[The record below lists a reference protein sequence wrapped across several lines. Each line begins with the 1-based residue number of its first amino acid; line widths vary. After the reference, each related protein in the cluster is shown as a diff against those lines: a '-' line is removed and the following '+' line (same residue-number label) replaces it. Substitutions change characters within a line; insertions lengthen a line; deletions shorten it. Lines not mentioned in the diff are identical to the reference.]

1 MNFRMESVK
10 SLLIKMYYNE
20 SYLSSATAF
29 IATSPSGPVLLTN
42 RHNVTG
48 KNNITGDCLS
58 KRGAVPNKIKIYHN
72 KVDELGSNIAKV
84 ENLYRDIDSLDEPL
98 WIEHPE
104 WNSSVD
110 FVALKLTSLE
120 DVELY
125 PYNLDE
131 GNHMIIGVA
140 ETVSVV
146 GFPFGIEV
154 GSNTAI
160 WATGF
165 IASEPELD
173 YRNLPLFLI
182 DCRSRQGQ
190 SGSAVVAYRPSGN
203 FNMPGGYAIT
213 GGPMTKF
220 LGIYSG
226 RINSESDIGL
236 VWKASAI
243 KELVNSI

>member
-1 MNFRMESVK
+1 MNISMESVK

-29 IATSPSGPVLLTN
+29 IAISPSGPILLTN

-48 KNNITGDCLS
+48 KNNLTGECLS
-58 KRGAVPNKIKIYHN
+58 TLGAVPNKIEIYHN
-72 KVDELGSNIAKV
+72 KVHELGSNITKV
-84 ENLYRDIDSLDEPL
+84 ENLYRDIDNFDEPL

-120 DVELY
+120 DVEIY

-131 GNHMIIGVA
+131 GKHMIIGVA
-140 ETVSVV
+140 EAVSVV

-165 IASEPELD
+165 IASEPELNYND
-173 YRNLPLFLI
+173 LPLFLI

-190 SGSAVVAYRPSGN
+190 SGSAVVAYRPDGS
-203 FNMPGGYAIT
+203 FNMPGGFAIT
-213 GGPMTKF
+213 GAPVTKF

-243 KELVNSI
+243 KELVDSI